1 MFILVGEKF
10 EDIYAYI
17 LIRVAPDLQSTV
29 GMRKKKQML
38 MSIIFIGVAGN
49 NTFELSELNI
59 SN

>member
-1 MFILVGEKF
+1 MGEKF

-17 LIRVAPDLQSTV
+17 LTRVAPDLQSTV